1 VADLL
6 VPPRDIVPK
15 TGDDDPLDF
24 YYRRFTKGLYRGRL
38 RMAVDLLG
46 DTRFASL
53 LDVGYGSGIFLP
65 ELARHTDRLV
75 GLEVHDEAP
84 RIQELLRRLDLEAEL
99 VRGSLYAL
107 PFADDEFDALVCI
120 SVLEHLTDL
129 DNALTEL
136 ARVVRPGG
144 AVVLGFPVRNPVTD
158 AFFRLVG
165 YNPRELHPSGHKQ
178 ILAAARRSS
187 ALAVERETRMPRFL
201 PTSFAGYA
209 GCRARAV

>member
-1 VADLL
+1 MADLL

-24 YYRRFTKGLYRGRL
+24 YYRRFTTGLYRGRL
-38 RMAVDLLG
+38 QMAVDLLG
-46 DTRFASL
+46 AARFASL

-84 RIQELLRRLDLEAEL
+84 RVHGILRRLDLEAEL
-99 VRGSLYAL
+99 VQGSLYAL

-129 DNALTEL
+129 GSALTEL
-136 ARVVRPGG
+136 ARVVRSGG
-144 AVVLGFPVRNPVTD
+144 TVVLGFPVRNPVTD

-165 YNPRELHPSGHKQ
+165 YNPRELHPSGHEQ
-178 ILAAARRSS
+178 ILGAARQNP
-187 ALAVERETRMPRFL
+187 ALTVERETRMPRFL